1 MQAGHLFPLQIAIS
15 LSNRGYIHGLD
26 KLEETYLY
34 TSAGTTG
41 WGPRTRLWSFNE
53 RTVITLRSG
62 VGTPSGDTYRT
73 SLSAAVGLSAFVFLA
88 FCAGCINSII
98 LPSVRNTRVYYDENY
113 KK

>member
-62 VGTPSGDTYRT
+62 IGAPSGDVYRT
-73 SLSAAVGLSAFVFLA
+73 SLSIAVVLSAFVFLA

-98 LPSVRNTRVYYDENY
+98 VPSVRNTKMYYDENY